1 MKLPTV
7 NLCLGALL
15 FVSVLTICVGVA
27 LGQVK
32 SSAPNNSAVPA
43 AKKSSDTKKQTLPEV
58 SAPEASAAE
67 NWNDGDSPELI
78 RKREEWFYKQRSS
91 VSGHIPAGARFKA
104 FQHMQRMMEAEGK
117 LVRQPDGSYTAETP
131 QAGPVVGGAW
141 SSLGPTPTTGGF
153 FSPVSGR
160 IEAIAVD
167 PSDSTGNTVLIGG
180 AQGGIWRTTDAGATW
195 TPVGDQNPSL
205 AMGSIA
211 FANPSSPGGAGIVY
225 AGTGEQASIGFD
237 VYYGAGVLKSTDG
250 GVHWAQTC
258 TVASTTCP
266 FIGPYSDF
274 TFGFY
279 SDGGAR
285 ISYVAVNPSNPS
297 LVLAA
302 AHISQAG
309 GSLTAGGVYCSDNG
323 GTTWSSV
330 PTASGEMATFVG
342 FANATTAYAALGRTS
357 GTLSGAVNPN
367 GIYKSTNADGGSTK
381 KCGTI
386 TFSNVTTNGVAG
398 VPAADFGRI
407 DLGIASFDTTGK
419 TVFASIADATLNP
432 ITQVSHASRNN
443 LGVFK
448 TSDGGNS
455 WINTNAPDICSPQC
469 WYDNVIKVDP
479 TNSGIV
485 FFGGGAHSA
494 VNSTSVTFE
503 WVIHSIDGGAT
514 WSPAIP
520 TTSGD
525 PTLPHVDQHAL
536 SFFKLPTGKV
546 RLYLGNDGGLWR
558 TDDAEAP
565 TVTWMNLN
573 QNLTLTQFY
582 PNLSVNPS
590 NLTIAFGGA
599 QDNGSQIFQGNP
611 NWTNDGHCGDGG
623 QTAVDFQVPTSVY
636 ITCQLISLFFSPSGG
651 TDPTSYVRIGSGIN
665 PNGTDSVDFIP
676 PIATDPSTPGRIYFG
691 TDHVYQS
698 SDNGTTFTAISGVL
712 PTRAGNYLT
721 AFGVSPNKPAVVY
734 AGANGGD
741 IFVATNVAPGSASFF
756 QVAGQSQHPVRN
768 VTALAVDPHDPTGN
782 TVYAAFSGFAVSGQD
797 TLGHVFVSMNGGAG
811 WADVSCTNLGACQT
825 PNAADLPN
833 IPVNDLVVDPDL
845 PGTIYAATDIGVFQ
859 GTCAGTACT
868 WNTLGTGLPNVSVLS
883 LKLHEPS
890 RTLISGTHGR
900 GAWSLVLT
908 NFFFPAGPHIT
919 SLSPISAPTSAAS
932 PLTLTVNGSGLT
944 GSSATTVQWKA
955 GSGTT
960 VLTPTMISDSQV
972 TATVPVS
979 LLTSGGTVQ
988 VSVSVGPANSNSL
1001 TFVVPSAPPTISS
1014 VSPATA
1020 PVNVNSADIP
1030 VTVMGTNFSSS
1041 SQVMLN
1047 PDFTPTNF
1055 QPHGQ
1060 VVIPTTF
1067 KSPTQLSATIPG
1079 SFITGTG
1086 SINSVGVRTLPPGGG
1101 ITLSPPA
1108 GPMPLPTFTVVAPPP
1123 ANDNFASA
1131 MPFNSLGG
1139 QLIVDSSA
1147 ATMQSTDPILP
1158 CVTQHAGGNGKNGSY
1173 STVWFT
1179 FTPSSNG
1186 TITDLSTQF
1195 SNYDTTLA
1203 VFTGTMGNL
1212 TMVPGACNDD
1222 INPGVVIQS
1231 DLQNISVTGGTTYYI
1246 MLGAFGPPDPNPV
1259 ALGGYSNITL
1269 SFTQGPPDFTMTP
1282 VAPTSATVNAG
1293 SPATY
1298 TVGIGASGGFSSNV
1312 SVTCSLPAA
1321 ATTCTANP
1329 PSVAP
1334 GNNTTITVTT
1344 MAHQLF
1350 IPGRPLKRIGP
1361 WQRVVPLLVLATVAL
1376 ILLVFA
1382 ARTRRQR
1389 IAISIPV
1396 AGLVL
1401 FLVFQAAGCGGNNSG
1416 PPPQHGTQPGP
1427 YTVTITGTSGATTH
1441 TTTVMLTVN

>member
-7 NLCLGALL
+7 NLCRGALL

-180 AQGGIWRTTDAGATW
+180 AQGGIWRSTDGGNTW
-195 TPVGDQNPSL
+195 TPKGDSNPSL

-211 FANPSSPGGAGIVY
+211 FAPSACNPLPGSCTVY
-225 AGTGEQASIGFD
+225 AGTGEQASVGFD
-237 VYYGAGVLKSTDG
+237 TYYGAGVLKSTDHG
-250 GVHWAQTC
+250 QTWTQTC
-258 TVASTTCP
+258 TTPSSTCP
-266 FIGPYSDF
+266 FLGPF
-274 TFGFY
+274 TNTLNFGFFN
-279 SDGGAR
+279 DGGAR
-285 ISYVAVNPSNPS
+285 ISYITVNPANPNLL
-297 LVLAA
+297 LVGTQIPRVGSTA
-302 AHISQAG
+302 SETSG
-309 GSLTAGGVYCSDNG
+309 GIYCSSDG
-323 GTTWSSV
+323 GANWTSLLI
-330 PTASGEMATFVG
+330 GEAGSFVG
-342 FANATTAYAALGRTS
+342 FANSSVAYAALGRPL
-357 GTLSGAVNPN
+357 GDAAGAINLN
-367 GIYKSTNADGGSTK
+367 GIYKSTNANASSCAG
-381 KCGTI
+381 I
-386 TFSNVTTNGVAG
+386 TFSPVAQPTNL
-398 VPAADFGRI
+398 PMGRI
-407 DLGIASFDTTGK
+407 DLGIAPSDATGS
-419 TVFASIADATLNP
+419 TVYASIADA
-432 ITQVSHASRNN
+432 ITDSTFN
-443 LGVFK
+443 LGVFV
-448 TSDGGNS
+448 TNNGGAS
-455 WINTNAPDICSPQC
+455 WVQTAAPDICRRQC

-479 TNSGIV
+479 NNKDIV
-485 FFGGGAHSA
+485 FLGGGAVTS
-494 VNSTSVTFE
+494 STAFE
-503 WVIHSIDGGAT
+503 WVMRSMNGTSASGAT
-514 WSPAIP
+514 FSPAIP
-520 TTSGD
+520 TSPGGGD
-525 PTLPHVDQHAL
+525 PTLPHVDEHAMA
-536 SFFKLPTGKV
+536 FVKLPTTGKV
-546 RLYLGNDGGLWR
+546 RMYLGNDGGLWR

-565 TVTWMNLN
+565 TVTWTNLN

-590 NLTIAFGGA
+590 DPTIAFGGA
-599 QDNGSQIFQGNP
+599 QDNGSQVFQATP
-611 NWTNDGHCGDGG
+611 NWTNTKCGDGG
-623 QTAVDFQVPTSVY
+623 QTAVDFQVPTRVY
-636 ITCQLISLFFSPSGG
+636 ITCQLIRLFFSPSGG
-651 TDPTSYVRIGSGIN
+651 TDANSYVLIGAGIN
-665 PNGTDSVDFIP
+665 PNRTDSVDFIP
-676 PIATDPSTPGRIYFG
+676 PIATDPSTQGLVYFG
-691 TDHVYQS
+691 TDHIYQS
-698 SDNGTTFTAISGVL
+698 SDNGNTFKAISGLL
-712 PTRAGNYLT
+712 PTRSGNYLT
-721 AFGVSPNKPAVVY
+721 ALGVSPTNPAVVY
-734 AGANGGD
+734 AGTNGGEV
-741 IFVATNVAPGSASFF
+741 FVTTNAASTSPSFA
-756 QVAGQSQHPVRN
+756 QVGVNRLPLRN
-768 VTALAVDPHDPTGN
+768 VTALVVDAADPTGR
-782 TVYAAFSGFAVSGQD
+782 TAYSVFSGFAVTADGD
-797 TLGHVFVSMNGGAG
+797 HYGHIFKTIDAG
-811 WADVSCTNLGACQT
+811 VNWTDVSCTNLTHCES
-825 PNAADLPN
+825 PNPSDLPN
-833 IPVNDLVVDPDL
+833 IPVNDVVVDPEDPAHNTL
-845 PGTIYAATDIGVFQ
+845 YAATDLGCFVTLD
-859 GTCAGTACT
+859 GGLH
-868 WNTLGTGLPNVSVLS
+868 WSTLGTGLPNVAVLS
-883 LKLHEPS
+883 LKLHDPS
-890 RTLISGTHGR
+890 RTLVAGTHGR
-900 GAWSLVLT
+900 GAWSLSPLPFVV
-908 NFFFPAGPHIT
+908 NFTGPHIT
-919 SLSPISAPTSAAS
+919 SLSPFSAPASAAS

-1014 VSPATA
+1014 VSPATTTI
-1020 PVNVNSADIP
+1020 NINSPDIP
-1030 VTVMGTNFSSS
+1030 VIVTGTNFSTS

-1047 PDFTPTNF
+1047 PDFTPMNA

-1067 KSPTQLSATIPG
+1067 NSPTQLSATIPG

>member
-1 MKLPTV
+1 MKLPTMS
-7 NLCLGALL
+7 LCRGALL
-15 FVSVLTICVGVA
+15 FVSVLTIWVGIA
-27 LGQVK
+27 PGQEK
-32 SSAPNNSAVPA
+32 SSAPSRSGVQA
-43 AKKSSDTKKQTLPEV
+43 AKKSPQTKSQAPPKESALPAEQ
-58 SAPEASAAE
+58 SSAAE
-67 NWNDGDSPELI
+67 EWNDGDSPELI

-117 LVRQPDGSYTAETP
+117 LVRQPDGSYAAATP
-131 QAGPVVGGAW
+131 QAGPPVGGAW

-153 FSPVSGR
+153 FSQVSGR

-167 PSDSTGNTVLIGG
+167 SSDPSGNTVLIGG
-180 AQGGIWRTTDAGATW
+180 AQGGIWRSTDGGSTW

-211 FANPSSPGGAGIVY
+211 FANPSNPGVAY

-250 GVHWAQTC
+250 GLHWAQTC

-302 AHISQAG
+302 AHIPQAG
-309 GSLTAGGVYCSDNG
+309 GSLTAGGVYCSDDAG
-323 GTTWSSV
+323 AHWSSI

-407 DLGIASFDTTGK
+407 DLGIAAFDTTGN

-558 TDDAEAP
+558 ADDAEAP

-590 NLTIAFGGA
+590 DLTIAFGGA

-676 PIATDPSTPGRIYFG
+676 PIATDPSTPGRVYFG

-890 RTLISGTHGR
+890 RTLIAGTHGR

-908 NFFFPAGPHIT
+908 NFPFPPGPHIT
-919 SLSPISAPTSAAS
+919 SLSPFSAPASAAS
-932 PLTLTVNGSGLT
+932 PLTLTVNGTGLT
-944 GSSATTVQWKA
+944 GGTVQWKA
-955 GSGTT
+955 GGTT
-960 VLTPTMISDSQV
+960 TPLATMVVSDSQV

-1014 VSPATA
+1014 VSPNNT
-1020 PVNVNSADIP
+1020 PININSPDIP
-1030 VTVMGTNFSSS
+1030 VIVTGTNFSAS

-1047 PDFTPTNF
+1047 PDFTATNA

-1108 GPMPLPTFTVVAPPP
+1108 GPTPLPTFTVVAPPP

-1131 MPFNSLGG
+1131 MPFNRLWGHR
-1139 QLIVDSSA
+1139 IVKSTA

-1158 CVTQHAGGNGKNGSY
+1158 CVTQHAGGSGKNGSY
-1173 STVWFT
+1173 NTVWFS

-1246 MLGAFGPPDPNPV
+1246 MVGAFGPPDPNPV

-1269 SFTQGPPDFTMTP
+1269 SFTQAPPDFTMTP
-1282 VAPTSATVNAG
+1282 VAPISVTVNAG
-1293 SPATY
+1293 SPAHY
-1298 TVGIGASGGFSSNV
+1298 TVAIGATGGFASSV
-1312 SVTCSLPAA
+1312 TVTCSLPAA
-1321 ATTCTANP
+1321 ATTCAANP

-1334 GNNTTITVTT
+1334 GNSTTITVTT
-1344 MAHQLF
+1344 MAHQIL
-1350 IPGRPLKRIGP
+1350 IPARPLKRIGP
-1361 WQRVVPLLVLATVAL
+1361 WQRVVPLLVLAAVAL

-1389 IAISIPV
+1389 IAISIPL

-1401 FLVFQAAGCGGNNSG
+1401 FLVFQAAGCGGGNNSG
-1416 PPPQHGTQPGP
+1416 PPPLHGTQPGP